1 MDEEQ
6 DAAKK
11 LLLELMEKHPNASQS
26 ELFQLFQ
33 DAAKG
38 DEEVIRVMAEFW
50 VKRRDMH

>member
-26 ELFQLFQ
+26 ELSESRFLWRGLPPVGPRSSMTGFQ
-33 DAAKG
+33 
-38 DEEVIRVMAEFW
+38 
-50 VKRRDMH
+50 

>member
-26 ELFQLFQ
+26 ELFNSSKTLQK
-33 DAAKG
+33 A
-38 DEEVIRVMAEFW
+38 M
-50 VKRRDMH
+50 KR